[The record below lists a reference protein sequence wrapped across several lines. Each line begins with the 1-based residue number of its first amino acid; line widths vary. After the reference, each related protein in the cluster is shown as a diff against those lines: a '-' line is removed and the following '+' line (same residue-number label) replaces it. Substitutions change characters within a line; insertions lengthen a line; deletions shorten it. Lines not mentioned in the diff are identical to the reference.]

1 MLSAIS
7 NDHRYFSK
15 FASSSIASIAAML
28 TTLKA
33 PALWSS
39 KSIVAWKIL
48 PCSGRLKVSLRESSL
63 QKIPSGAMRWM
74 ALNATVGEV
83 HTTPEMP
90 MRNAVWTCSSE
101 YSRFK
106 RLHPDENLIEHYW
119 LHLGFIEPKHVLWRE
134 STPFPYSPSTGLLN
148 IGSPSYTITFWIHKN
163 LFSFFR

>member
-7 NDHRYFSK
+7 NDHRHFSK
-15 FASSSIASIAAML
+15 FASSSNASIAAML
-28 TTLKA
+28 TSLTA

-39 KSIVAWKIL
+39 KSSATWKTL
-48 PCSGRLKVSLRESSL
+48 SCSGSLSISLRESSL

-83 HTTPEMP
+83 HTAPEMP

-101 YSRFK
+101 YNHFE
-106 RLHPDENLIEHYW
+106 RLPPDENLIEHYW

-148 IGSPSYTITFWIHKN
+148 FGSPSYTIRFLIHKN